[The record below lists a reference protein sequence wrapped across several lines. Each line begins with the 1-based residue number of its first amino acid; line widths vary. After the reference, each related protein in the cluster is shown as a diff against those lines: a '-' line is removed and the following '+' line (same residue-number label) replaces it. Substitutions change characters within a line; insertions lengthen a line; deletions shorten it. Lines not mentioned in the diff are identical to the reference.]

1 MFRNSLESLQKSTGE
16 CKNYHFNK
24 LPKFLKIFEN
34 LRKSLVLRTSS
45 EIFGKIQKNSETVA
59 KCLKQHFS
67 IFEFF
72 KSSEIVGSLRKFSEV
87 FGKIGKCRKILKTIF
102 RQFLKIFENF
112 RKSSEV
118 FGNPRKNSEILGKFS
133 NVFGGLRNFYNIPIS
148 DAYGLKIRSTNFD
161 L

>member
-1 MFRNSLESLQKSTGE
+1 MFRNSLENLQKSTGK

-67 IFEFF
+67 ISEFF

-112 RKSSEV
+112 RRCSEMLGKLRKSSENFRMYLEV
-118 FGNPRKNSEILGKFS
+118 YEIFITFQYLT
-133 NVFGGLRNFYNIPIS
+133 LM
-148 DAYGLKIRSTNFD
+148 D
-161 L
+161 